1 MTWDLPKPFIHERV
15 AVHAEID
22 GYGHVNNAVY
32 VVWLDDCA
40 WAHATQMGLGP
51 DVCRRLNRGMAVWR
65 TQINYLR
72 PALEGDQIQVATW
85 PVLNDG
91 RLRIDRRFQIRRA
104 SDGETLLRA
113 LIHYVC
119 IDLATGRAKRMPD
132 EFLGYA
138 VDPEVAAAV
147 AREER
152 PFLPGVEPRGE
163 S

>member
-1 MTWDLPKPFIHERV
+1 MSWDLPSPFIHERV

-40 WAHATQMGLGP
+40 WAHSIHRGISPEM
-51 DVCRRLNRGMAVWR
+51 CRALNRGMAVWR
-65 TQINYLR
+65 TQINYLKA
-72 PALEGDQIQVATW
+72 ALEGDEIEVGTW
-85 PVLNDG
+85 PVYND
-91 RLRIDRRFQIRRA
+91 RKLRIDRRFQIRRK

-119 IDLATGRAKRMPD
+119 IDLQTGRAKRMPP
-132 EFLGYA
+132 EFTKYFVA
-138 VDPEVAAAV
+138 DDVAAAV
-147 AREER
+147 ALETE
-152 PFLPGVEPRGE
+152 PYQPGVEP